1 MTARQLIDSPSI
13 RLATYAL
20 ALGIAWA
27 TLESKV
33 AQKADKVDVQSSLDT
48 IRSEQKRTS
57 ADVRDI
63 KYILCGP
70 RNTDSFCRAR

>member
-1 MTARQLIDSPSI
+1 MTARQLIDSPTLRI
-13 RLATYAL
+13 AAYAL
-20 ALGIAWA
+20 VLGIAWA

-33 AQKADKVDVQSSLDT
+33 AQKADKAEVQAAVDT
-48 IRSEQKRTS
+48 IRDNQRRIG

>member
-1 MTARQLIDSPSI
+1 MTARQLVDSTTVRI
-13 RLATYAL
+13 AIYAL

-33 AQKADKVDVQSSLDT
+33 AQKADKAEVQAAVDT
-48 IRSEQKRTS
+48 IRSEQRRTG